1 MILRSRHSKKAPEPW
16 LPAATNLERFAL
28 SPDAQK
34 LLEAMGHLF
43 GAPQYRPGGGLL
55 TAKLRGIAPARS
67 SRLDYNTPSALTLNR
82 LCRLRVPMTL
92 ETLLTFSAV
101 AGIAIV
107 SPGPATLLA
116 MRNGSAFGIH
126 AAIWSSLGNVSGLFC
141 VSAATLLGLGVLLK
155 SSALLFAVVKTL
167 GALYLFYIGLR
178 QLFARTTA
186 TNTGVDAAASAAA
199 PAALRL
205 YREAFLVA
213 TTNPKAILFFT
224 ALFPQ
229 FIDAHAPL
237 LAQFLVLTG
246 VFMALSFSS
255 LVSYALVARR
265 ARHLF
270 VQPLFARWGKRLVG
284 AVFIA
289 FGAALLTLRRPLS

>member
-1 MILRSRHSKKAPEPW
+1 
-16 LPAATNLERFAL
+16 
-28 SPDAQK
+28 
-34 LLEAMGHLF
+34 
-43 GAPQYRPGGGLL
+43 
-55 TAKLRGIAPARS
+55 
-67 SRLDYNTPSALTLNR
+67 
-82 LCRLRVPMTL
+82 MTI

-116 MRNGSAFGIH
+116 VRNGSSFGLR
-126 AAIWSSLGNVSGLFC
+126 AAIWSSLGNVCGLFC

-155 SSALLFAVVKTL
+155 SSALLFAAVKTL
-167 GALYLFYIGLR
+167 GALYLFYLGLR
-178 QLFARTTA
+178 QLFARTGTA
-186 TNTGVDAAASAAA
+186 DAGLDAVTRTTA
-199 PAALRL
+199 PAAPQL
-205 YREAFLVA
+205 YREALLVA

-229 FIDAHAPL
+229 FIDAGAPL

-246 VFMALSFSS
+246 IFMAISFTS
-255 LVSYALVARR
+255 LVSYAFVARR

>member
-1 MILRSRHSKKAPEPW
+1 
-16 LPAATNLERFAL
+16 
-28 SPDAQK
+28 
-34 LLEAMGHLF
+34 
-43 GAPQYRPGGGLL
+43 
-55 TAKLRGIAPARS
+55 
-67 SRLDYNTPSALTLNR
+67 
-82 LCRLRVPMTL
+82 MTI

-116 MRNGSAFGIH
+116 VRNGSSFGLR
-126 AAIWSSLGNVSGLFC
+126 AAIWSSLGNVCGLFC
-141 VSAATLLGLGVLLK
+141 VSATTLLGLGVLLK
-155 SSALLFAVVKTL
+155 SSALLFAAVKTL
-167 GALYLFYIGLR
+167 GALYLFYLGLR
-178 QLFARTTA
+178 QLFARTGTA
-186 TNTGVDAAASAAA
+186 DAGLDAVTRTTA

-229 FIDAHAPL
+229 FIDSRAPL
-237 LAQFLVLTG
+237 LAQFLILTG
-246 VFMALSFSS
+246 IFMAISFAS
-255 LVSYALVARR
+255 LLAYAFVARR

-270 VQPLFARWGKRLVG
+270 VQPIFARWGKRLVG
-284 AVFIA
+284 TVFIG

>member
-1 MILRSRHSKKAPEPW
+1 MNI
-16 LPAATNLERFAL
+16 
-28 SPDAQK
+28 
-34 LLEAMGHLF
+34 
-43 GAPQYRPGGGLL
+43 
-55 TAKLRGIAPARS
+55 
-67 SRLDYNTPSALTLNR
+67 
-82 LCRLRVPMTL
+82 

-101 AGIAIV
+101 AGIAII

-116 MRNGSAFGIH
+116 VRNGSAFGLR
-126 AAIWSSLGNVSGLFC
+126 AASWSSLGNVSGLFC
-141 VSAATLLGLGVLLK
+141 VSATTLLGLGVLLK
-155 SSALLFAVVKTL
+155 SSALLFAAVKTL

-178 QLFARTTA
+178 QLFSSTSAA
-186 TNTGVDAAASAAA
+186 NADVDAAVSATV

-229 FIDAHAPL
+229 FIDSQAPL

-246 VFMALSFSS
+246 IFMTISFAS
-255 LVSYALVARR
+255 LLSYAFVARR

-270 VQPLFARWGKRLVG
+270 VQPLFARWGKRVVG
-284 AVFIA
+284 SIFIA

>member
-1 MILRSRHSKKAPEPW
+1 
-16 LPAATNLERFAL
+16 
-28 SPDAQK
+28 
-34 LLEAMGHLF
+34 
-43 GAPQYRPGGGLL
+43 
-55 TAKLRGIAPARS
+55 
-67 SRLDYNTPSALTLNR
+67 
-82 LCRLRVPMTL
+82 MTI

-116 MRNGSAFGIH
+116 VRNGSAFGLR
-126 AAIWSSLGNVSGLFC
+126 AAAWSSLGNVSGLFC
-141 VSAATLLGLGVLLK
+141 VSATALLGLGVLLK
-155 SSALLFAVVKTL
+155 SSALLFAAVKTL

-178 QLFARTTA
+178 QLFARTSTPDA
-186 TNTGVDAAASAAA
+186 AVDAAQRATA

-229 FIDAHAPL
+229 FIDAQAPL
-237 LAQFLVLTG
+237 LTQFLVLTG
-246 VFMALSFSS
+246 IFMAISFSS
-255 LVSYALVARR
+255 LLSYAFVARR

>member
-1 MILRSRHSKKAPEPW
+1 
-16 LPAATNLERFAL
+16 
-28 SPDAQK
+28 
-34 LLEAMGHLF
+34 
-43 GAPQYRPGGGLL
+43 
-55 TAKLRGIAPARS
+55 
-67 SRLDYNTPSALTLNR
+67 
-82 LCRLRVPMTL
+82 MTL

-116 MRNGSAFGIH
+116 VRNGSAFGLR
-126 AAIWSSLGNVSGLFC
+126 AAAWSSLGNVSGLFC
-141 VSAATLLGLGVLLK
+141 VSATTLLGLGVLLK
-155 SSALLFAVVKTL
+155 SSALLFAAVKTL

-178 QLFARTTA
+178 QLFARSSAPDASIDGAQSA
-186 TNTGVDAAASAAA
+186 TV

-229 FIDAHAPL
+229 FIDAQAPL
-237 LAQFLVLTG
+237 LTQFLVLTG
-246 VFMALSFSS
+246 IFMAISFLS
-255 LVSYALVARR
+255 LLSYAFVARR
-265 ARHLF
+265 ARRLF
-270 VQPLFARWGKRLVG
+270 VQPLFARWGKRVVG

>member
-1 MILRSRHSKKAPEPW
+1 MSI
-16 LPAATNLERFAL
+16 
-28 SPDAQK
+28 
-34 LLEAMGHLF
+34 
-43 GAPQYRPGGGLL
+43 
-55 TAKLRGIAPARS
+55 
-67 SRLDYNTPSALTLNR
+67 
-82 LCRLRVPMTL
+82 

-116 MRNGSAFGIH
+116 VRNGSAFGLR
-126 AAIWSSLGNVSGLFC
+126 AALWSSLGNVSGLFC
-141 VSAATLLGLGVLLK
+141 VSATTLLGLGVLLK
-155 SSALLFAVVKTL
+155 SSALLFAAVKTL
-167 GALYLFYIGLR
+167 GALYLFYLGLR
-178 QLFARTTA
+178 QLFAHSTNAANAGLDPSTSA
-186 TNTGVDAAASAAA
+186 TV

-229 FIDAHAPL
+229 FIDARAPL
-237 LAQFLVLTG
+237 LAQFLILTG
-246 VFMALSFSS
+246 IFMAISFLS
-255 LVSYALVARR
+255 LLSYAFVAKR
-265 ARHLF
+265 ARHFF

-284 AVFIA
+284 TVFIA

>member
-1 MILRSRHSKKAPEPW
+1 
-16 LPAATNLERFAL
+16 
-28 SPDAQK
+28 
-34 LLEAMGHLF
+34 
-43 GAPQYRPGGGLL
+43 
-55 TAKLRGIAPARS
+55 
-67 SRLDYNTPSALTLNR
+67 
-82 LCRLRVPMTL
+82 MTI
-92 ETLLTFSAV
+92 ETFLTFSAV

-116 MRNGSAFGIH
+116 VRNGSAFGLR
-126 AAIWSSLGNVSGLFC
+126 AAFWSSLGNVSGLFC

-155 SSALLFAVVKTL
+155 SSALLFAVIKTL
-167 GALYLFYIGLR
+167 GAFYLFYLGLR
-178 QLFARTTA
+178 QLFARTSTTHA
-186 TNTGVDAAASAAA
+186 GFDAATRARPPA
-199 PAALRL
+199 PLRL

-229 FIDAHAPL
+229 FIDSQAPL
-237 LAQFLVLTG
+237 LAQFLILTG
-246 VFMALSFSS
+246 IFMALSFAS
-255 LVSYALVARR
+255 LLSYALVARR

-284 AVFIA
+284 TVFIG

>member
-1 MILRSRHSKKAPEPW
+1 
-16 LPAATNLERFAL
+16 
-28 SPDAQK
+28 
-34 LLEAMGHLF
+34 
-43 GAPQYRPGGGLL
+43 
-55 TAKLRGIAPARS
+55 
-67 SRLDYNTPSALTLNR
+67 
-82 LCRLRVPMTL
+82 MTI

-116 MRNGSAFGIH
+116 VRNGSAFGLR
-126 AAIWSSLGNVSGLFC
+126 AAAWSSLGNVSGLFC
-141 VSAATLLGLGVLLK
+141 VSATTLLGLGVLLK
-155 SSALLFAVVKTL
+155 SSALLFAAVKTL
-167 GALYLFYIGLR
+167 GALYLFYLGLR
-178 QLFARTTA
+178 QLLARSSA
-186 TNTGVDAAASAAA
+186 SDAGVDTAPSATA

-229 FIDAHAPL
+229 FIDARTPL
-237 LAQFLVLTG
+237 LGQFLVLTG
-246 VFMALSFSS
+246 IFMVISFSS
-255 LVSYALVARR
+255 LLAYAFVARR